1 MVIFTTLWANSADDW
16 WYFSSFFSLKTGF
29 YISYK
34 LSPLDTIY
42 MKCQILFSGI
52 IIKNISKC
60 HLLKNAFPETKYMGK
75 SLLVFYQIQ
84 WNSGRFCVFYDC
96 HNSFTMISCIVLWLW
111 ISSHIINASIY
122 LSDILNNCFH
132 ENIMFGQFFCLPQKS
147 WPEACAGQV
156 NRCNLRIKLDLHQK
170 PRCIT
175 YIWNTRL
182 CLQRINFEYWAMF
195 MEQ

>member
-1 MVIFTTLWANSADDW
+1 MIF
-16 WYFSSFFSLKTGF
+16 FFFFFFLKTGF

-52 IIKNISKC
+52 ITKNISKC
-60 HLLKNAFPETKYMGK
+60 HLLKTAFPETKCMGK

-96 HNSFTMISCIVLWLW
+96 HNPFTMITC
-111 ISSHIINASIY
+111 IINASIY

-132 ENIMFGQFFCLPQKS
+132 EDIMFGQFFCLLQKS

-156 NRCNLRIKLDLHQK
+156 NRCNLRIKSDLHQK

-175 YIWNTRL
+175 YIWNTQL